1 MKKEKCKALI
11 EMFQKTFKLLPS
23 LVIEDEFG
31 CTASASIKHKNAKIT
46 LEVSELIEE
55 EAETP
60 TQIPSVEFHE
70 LRVKDGTSHYII
82 TFYLE
87 NDAAGKCA
95 VRVYIE

>member
-11 EMFQKTFKLLPS
+11 EMFQKIFKLLPS

-31 CTASASIKHKNAKIT
+31 CIASTEIKHKNTKIV

-70 LRVKDGTSHYII
+70 LKLKDGTSHYII
-82 TFYLE
+82 TFYLA
-87 NDAAGKCA
+87 NNAIGKYA
-95 VRVYIE
+95 VRIYIE